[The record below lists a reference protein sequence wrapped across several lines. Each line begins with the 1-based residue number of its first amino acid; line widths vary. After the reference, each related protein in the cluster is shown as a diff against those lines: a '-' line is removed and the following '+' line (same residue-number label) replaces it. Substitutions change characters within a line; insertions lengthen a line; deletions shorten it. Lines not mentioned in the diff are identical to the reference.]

1 MYKSER
7 GRSLSADRHER
18 RFHSG
23 VRGAV
28 KWLLWGALFGAS
40 AGAWAAH
47 DLVLQHS
54 GPLSAPVTGTATYR
68 VTLDNSHVTHT
79 DAATGVSLVYT
90 YDATLASF
98 SSALFTNG
106 SGSCSD
112 AAGTVTCS
120 VNDIPHGTTD
130 LTVDFAFYIHGS
142 SLSDA
147 SFGSGTTVFNPTA
160 TVTSTGD
167 QVGGNETE
175 SWSTTILAGTD
186 LGVTLTSN
194 PASGSSVAS
203 GTLWSHEVV
212 VTNHGPLSAT
222 GAKATLQLAAGAQW
236 VTSTLPSG
244 CSIVA
249 SNVECVISGT
259 FAKDA
264 TATFSGIQSRV
275 IAAAGSSLSLT
286 TVVSSNRTDQN
297 ATNNSANSSANV
309 TPGTDLILDLSA
321 TGGTILAGDPSTVTV
336 TPTYSGDVP
345 GTPTFTVTIPAG
357 LTVDTGS
364 LNTDPRWGSCLF
376 SGAPIDTLACSGW
389 NATGAQAGA
398 QQSMGPVS
406 FNVSGPAGSY
416 TVNGAAISTS
426 PEADSSNNND
436 SVVIGFQTPTINISI
451 EKSGPPVTERKLT
464 SGAAVSYTVT
474 LRNPSSSNV
483 HYWGPLSFTEIAP
496 AGLTINSITPPSGD
510 WACTTSGCSRTYT
523 EAAPF
528 PRNSTQVFTVNA
540 TVNSDTGT
548 SLVNQVCRA
557 AFTHPLVGTENA
569 QTCANA
575 PAITGHPV
583 AEGTDLSVDKSVTT
597 AAGDIKAGDWLA
609 YEVEMRNTGLIPAVN
624 AVMTDT
630 LSALVP
636 STDGG
641 SFQITAIPAGWT
653 CSNGGTS
660 LTEGAYL
667 NTGSVSLSCQT
678 ASFAVCTV
686 GSCPTVA
693 FRIRP
698 QGNATSGTNQ
708 SRTNT
713 AYISSETP
721 EPNFA
726 NNTDSVTSAIQ
737 PKTDFT
743 IAKSVTS
750 WDNKT
755 GTELQYTITVT
766 NANQASGASNV
777 VVTDV
782 LPENVTYLGIS
793 GSTLPS
799 CSGVTVG
806 ATTTAGAKTLT
817 CTWSSFPRTG
827 VRNFIVRIRPNNEQ
841 QGQTFFNDVYVNV
854 EPGTQTA
861 KAGTTEES
869 DYTNN
874 HAQASATA
882 DESDIDLQVSKVDR
896 TDPVMVGAEVE
907 YEIRIVNNGPSVATH
922 ASIYDYLP
930 VNGFVWVGEVR
941 YWNVNPDSTLTEI
954 TGGDLTAAGISC
966 SKTPAVDAAATGGED
981 KAQPSKLNWLWPMNA
996 TNLDP
1001 ADPAYNPAYVNG
1013 KWDTRI
1019 STNADIICNM
1029 GLLET
1034 GQARAL
1040 TYKLKA
1046 VERGVY
1052 LNHAIVRSQ
1061 EHIDR
1066 VAQNF
1071 ADANWNNDVAQ
1082 HRTTVRSVPDVALEK
1097 TVSQSPVSLMEP
1109 FSYSITV
1116 TNNHASEQAYFPEVR
1131 DTLPAN
1137 MVLTGAP
1144 TLASGSLSGGSFSC
1158 VRPGT
1163 SDASAAGDNAFIC
1176 SLGNGVPSGGSQVVI
1191 QVPVRVVGGTV
1202 ATLTNTA
1209 ALHLDTDLV
1218 FDAEPAPVLTD
1229 DEDVQVVVSSIA
1241 GHVYHDVNNNG
1252 VRDGGEAAIN
1262 GVTITLTGTDL
1273 YGNVVSATTA
1283 VTSGAGAY
1291 KFDNLAPGTYTVTET
1306 HPSNWVDGKDT
1317 VGLFGVSPG
1326 SGVAGNDVISNIVL
1340 PADTH
1345 GIEYNFGEFKE
1356 LLGGAT
1362 AASISGYVYHD
1373 ANNNGVK
1380 EGSEAA
1386 IPGVTINLSGANGD
1400 VRSTTTDASGFYKF
1414 EGLEPG
1420 VVYTVTEVQPS
1431 GWNDGQETAGTVFNN
1446 TTTANDTFVVTPTS
1460 GGNGENWNFGERQVP
1475 PPDPQPTTA
1484 SVSGKVYH
1492 DRNNNGLPE
1501 SGEEGIAGVSV
1512 VLWNNAGEQVAS
1524 TTTDANGAYRFTGLQ
1539 PGSYRITE
1547 VQPQGWLD
1555 GKERVGSHGGSTP
1568 ENDEFIGIVLNAGNV
1583 GINYDFGELKPA
1595 SIAGVVFI
1603 DLNQNATLDADEAV
1617 RIPGVAVMLAGT
1629 DDLGQAV
1636 ERTLTTNEHGAYR
1649 FDNLRPGNYTVTET
1663 SPTWLTETGAQ
1674 PGVPVRGSAS
1684 SNADT
1689 QQVSAIALASGEN
1702 LVDYN
1707 FGHLGARVEGT
1718 VYHDKDKGGQW
1729 QPGQDEPLVGVT
1741 VRITDASGRVH
1752 EVTTDE
1758 NGFFSQI
1765 VPPGATVVEVLES
1778 TLTGLDQPGLT
1789 VDTHNEGSNPTTVD
1803 VPLGGVGVDNTGYVG
1818 ETAQAELRVVK
1829 TVYEGHN
1836 AGAGCPGVKELV
1848 VIDKSREPKPMTWCF
1863 ALTNNGPTAL
1873 ANPQFDDAPLFTL
1886 KPGTAQGPLT
1896 LRAGSVLPLQ
1906 SGETVWYY
1914 VEEMRDSSL
1923 INEVS
1928 VSMTPVDENGDPL
1941 DLPPVTG
1948 EDGAVTVFGYLYDP
1962 PFGVKTGEQIGGSN
1976 VVRWTMVWVND
1987 NPVRA
1992 ENATV
1997 SDQVP
2002 VGMTYQGGLNCVPA
2016 GTTTVS
2022 QCAFEPP
2029 SVAFPRGR
2037 VVVTADFGPD
2047 YEKTVDTAEH
2057 ALRIAFDVT
2066 VDAPEE
2072 GGAYH
2077 NQGVVEWDPD
2087 GPGGEDPLEGV
2098 TDDPFNPDSS
2108 EENPAPTPVVIDPVT
2123 CVPGEGEC
2131 PPVDPVDPPGD
2142 GDDHECKEGN
2152 VQAGNCP
2159 PTDVTPIPVNSPLGL
2174 LLMVL
2179 MLIGM
2184 TMYQRHRTVMR

>member
-7 GRSLSADRHER
+7 GRSLSANRHER

-28 KWLLWGALFGAS
+28 KWLLWGALFGVS
-40 AGAWAAH
+40 SGAWAAH

-120 VNDIPHGTTD
+120 VDNIPHGTTD

-142 SLSDA
+142 SLNDA

-203 GTLWSHEVV
+203 GTFWSHEVV

-286 TVVSSNRTDQN
+286 TVVSSNRIDQN

-357 LTVDTGS
+357 LTVDAGS
-364 LNTDPRWGSCLF
+364 LNFDPRWGSCLF
-376 SGAPIDTLACSGW
+376 SGAPIDTLTCSGW

-416 TVNGAAISTS
+416 TVNGTVSSTS
-426 PEADSSNNND
+426 PEADGSNNDD
-436 SVVIGFQTPTINISI
+436 SVVVGFQTPTINITI
-451 EKSGPPVTERKLT
+451 EKSGPPATERKLT
-464 SGAAVSYTVT
+464 IGAAVSYTVT

-483 HYWGPLSFTEIAP
+483 HYWGPLSFTENAP
-496 AGLTINSITPPSGD
+496 AGLTIDSITPPSGD
-510 WACTTSGCSRTYT
+510 WVCTTGGCSRTYT

-540 TVNSDTGT
+540 IVNSDTGT
-548 SLVNQVCRA
+548 SLANQVCRA

-583 AEGTDLSVDKSVTT
+583 TEGTDLSVDKSVTT
-597 AAGDIKAGDWLA
+597 ATGDIKAGDWLA
-609 YEVEMRNTGLIPAVN
+609 YEVEMRNTGSIPAAN

-667 NTGSVSLSCQT
+667 NTSSVSLRCET
-678 ASFAVCTV
+678 ANFAVCTA
-686 GSCPTVA
+686 GNDCPKVA

-713 AYISSETP
+713 AYISSDTP

-726 NNTDSVTSAIQ
+726 NNTDSVTSTIQ

-1052 LNHAIVRSQ
+1052 LNHSIVRSQ

-1158 VRPGT
+1158 VKTGT
-1163 SDASAAGDNAFIC
+1163 SDASAAGDNTFTC
-1176 SLGNGVPSGGSQVVI
+1176 SLGDGVPSGGSQVVI
-1191 QVPVRVVGGTV
+1191 QVPVRVTGGSAT
-1202 ATLTNTA
+1202 TLTNTA

-1229 DEDVQVVVSSIA
+1229 DVDVDVVVSSIA

-1252 VRDGGEAAIN
+1252 VRNGGEAAIS

-1317 VGLFGVSPG
+1317 VGLFGASTG
-1326 SGVAGNDVISNIVL
+1326 SGVSGNDVISNIVL

-1345 GIEYNFGEFKE
+1345 GTEYNFGEFKN
-1356 LLGGAT
+1356 LGGAT

-1373 ANNNGVK
+1373 ANDNGVK

-1386 IPGVTINLSGANGD
+1386 ISGVTINLSGTNGD

-1420 VVYTVTEVQPS
+1420 AVYTVTEVQPS
-1431 GWNDGQETAGTVFNN
+1431 GWNDGKDTAGTVFSN
-1446 TTTANDTFVVTPTS
+1446 TASTSDTFSVTP
-1460 GGNGENWNFGERQVP
+1460 GNGENGLNWNFGETQIP
-1475 PPDPQPTTA
+1475 PSPELA
-1484 SVSGKVYH
+1484 SIAGKVYH
-1492 DRNNNGLPE
+1492 DRNDNGVIE
-1501 SGEEGIAGVSV
+1501 VGEEGIAGVLIT
-1512 VLWNNAGEQVAS
+1512 LWRDGSEVA
-1524 TTTDANGAYRFTGLQ
+1524 TATTDAQGAYVFTGLPAGTYRVTEIQ
-1539 PGSYRITE
+1539 PS
-1547 VQPQGWLD
+1547 GWID
-1555 GKERVGSHGGSTP
+1555 GKESLGSGASGQGTVSA
-1568 ENDEFIGIVLNAGNV
+1568 NDEFSAVVLAGGDNAVEYN
-1583 GINYDFGELKPA
+1583 FGELRDP
-1595 SIAGVVFI
+1595 
-1603 DLNQNATLDADEAV
+1603 NAAQLDV
-1617 RIPGVAVMLAGT
+1617 R
-1629 DDLGQAV
+1629 
-1636 ERTLTTNEHGAYR
+1636 
-1649 FDNLRPGNYTVTET
+1649 
-1663 SPTWLTETGAQ
+1663 
-1674 PGVPVRGSAS
+1674 
-1684 SNADT
+1684 
-1689 QQVSAIALASGEN
+1689 
-1702 LVDYN
+1702 
-1707 FGHLGARVEGT
+1707 
-1718 VYHDKDKGGQW
+1718 
-1729 QPGQDEPLVGVT
+1729 
-1741 VRITDASGRVH
+1741 
-1752 EVTTDE
+1752 
-1758 NGFFSQI
+1758 
-1765 VPPGATVVEVLES
+1765 
-1778 TLTGLDQPGLT
+1778 
-1789 VDTHNEGSNPTTVD
+1789 
-1803 VPLGGVGVDNTGYVG
+1803 
-1818 ETAQAELRVVK
+1818 K

-1873 ANPQFDDAPLFTL
+1873 ADPQFDDAPLFTL
-1886 KPGTAQGPLT
+1886 KPGSAQGPLT

-1906 SGETVWYY
+1906 PGETVWYY
-1914 VEEMRDSSL
+1914 VEEMRDDSL

-1962 PFGVKTGEQIGGSN
+1962 PFGVKTGAQIGGSN

-2002 VGMTYQGGLNCVPA
+2002 VGMTYQGGLSCVPA

-2022 QCAFEPP
+2022 QCIFEPP

-2072 GGAYH
+2072 GAAYH
-2077 NQGVVEWDPD
+2077 NQGVIEWDPD
-2087 GPGGEDPLEGV
+2087 GPGGEGPLEGV
-2098 TDDPFNPDSS
+2098 TDDPFNPDSTP
-2108 EENPAPTPVVIDPVT
+2108 ENPQPTPVVFDPDAEA
-2123 CVPGEGEC
+2123 CVPGNDPC
-2131 PPVDPVDPPGD
+2131 PPD
-2142 GDDHECKEGN
+2142 
-2152 VQAGNCP
+2152 
-2159 PTDVTPIPVNSPLGL
+2159 DVTPIPVNSPLGL